1 MASPLETI
9 LNPRGIVFFG
19 ANNSVTTM
27 GTTQLVDILA
37 AGYPGRIFPVHPT
50 LDTVM
55 GLKAYK
61 SVKDIPTS
69 ETIDLAFIVIPARHI
84 PAVLDECG
92 QRGIKH
98 AVVISAGF
106 REIEN
111 KAAND
116 ALIEVTRK
124 HGIRFIGPNCIGFYN
139 RNISWVDPAE
149 RDKKAI
155 NTTWIPINPRNGG
168 VSIASQS
175 GTFACHIFITMQKSN
190 MGINKT
196 ISVGNE
202 ASIDLV
208 DCLEYLENDP
218 TTRVIG
224 LYIEEIKRGRE
235 FLKVATRITKTK
247 PIVAIYVGGTEAGA
261 RAGKSHTGAIGG
273 NDRVFNAVCKQAGII
288 RAMDLEELL
297 DYCHILDVSPV
308 PKGDRVCILTNAG
321 GPGVNMSDAVERLG
335 MKMPV
340 FSPEFQ
346 QKLREKIQIPTA
358 QVRNIV
364 DLTFDVNPELMYRT
378 LPRTLLKS
386 DEFDAMLVYG
396 IFGWTFY
403 AMLEKQHPLI
413 KIPVDDIRIMQTALL
428 EYYAKL
434 PRMFNKPVIGVALA
448 GREDGAVVVLQD
460 LGFPVFEMPHR
471 AVKALWALNERRK
484 SLDRIAQREKTVAA
498 T

>member
-1 MASPLETI
+1 MLMPSPLETI
-9 LNPRGIVFFG
+9 LNPRGIAFFG
-19 ANNSVTTM
+19 ANNSVQTM
-27 GTTQLVDILA
+27 GTTQLVDIIA
-37 AGYPGRIFPVHPT
+37 AGYPGKIFPVHPN

-61 SVKDIPTS
+61 NVKDIPAR
-69 ETIDLAFIVIPARHI
+69 EIIDLAFIVIPAKYI
-84 PAVLDECG
+84 PVVLEECA
-92 QRGIKH
+92 QRGIVH

-106 REIEN
+106 REVEN

-116 ALIEVTRK
+116 ALVAVTKK

-149 RDKKAI
+149 RGTKAI

-168 VSIASQS
+168 VSIVSQS
-175 GTFACHIFITMQKSN
+175 GTFACHIFITTQKSN

-202 ASIDLV
+202 ANIDLV

-224 LYIEEIKRGRE
+224 MYIEEVKRGRE
-235 FLKVATRITKTK
+235 FLEVASRVARSK
-247 PIVAIYVGGTEAGA
+247 PIVAVYVGGTEAGA
-261 RAGKSHTGAIGG
+261 RAVKSHTGALGG
-273 NDRVFNAVCKQAGII
+273 NDKIFDAVCRQAGII
-288 RAMDLEELL
+288 RAMNMEELL
-297 DYCHILDVSPV
+297 DFSYVLDVCPL

-335 MKMPV
+335 MSMPV
-340 FSPEFQ
+340 FSTEFQ
-346 QKLREKIQIPTA
+346 QKLRDKIQIPTA

-386 DEFDAMLVYG
+386 DEFDGMLVYG

-403 AMLEKQHPLI
+403 AMLEKQHPLV
-413 KIPVDDIRIMQTALL
+413 KIPIDDIKAIQIELL
-428 EYYAKL
+428 EHYAKL
-434 PRMFNKPVIGVALA
+434 PHAFGKPVIGVALA
-448 GREDGAVVVLQD
+448 GRDDGAVVVLQD

-484 SLDRIAQREKTVAA
+484 AIVRMEQRAK
-498 T
+498 